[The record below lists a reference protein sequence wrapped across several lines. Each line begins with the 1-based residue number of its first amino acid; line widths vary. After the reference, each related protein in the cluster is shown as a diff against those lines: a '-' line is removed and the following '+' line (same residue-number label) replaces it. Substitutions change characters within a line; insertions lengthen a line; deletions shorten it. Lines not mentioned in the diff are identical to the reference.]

1 MRFLFRTIV
10 FFVIWSFM
18 VMNIYAQE
26 TSMKSPYFKVLKS
39 ENIDFRDYS
48 NVNVISTYR
57 SFNINDEDYKHVHHQ
72 NKYGIFNLTKN
83 KWVVNLQYERVNSI
97 DDSLYQLQIN
107 NSKAKLLHINKNSKY
122 NVFGFNEIEV
132 KNDYVILKNFDEY
145 PSLIKVDA
153 NRKSILPYKTAS
165 FINDSLIRVSNE
177 NNQFNVVDLNG
188 NLKFNNWWN
197 FIYFEEDKLFASY
210 SSIANNQLK
219 IELNIKTGELAEYPI
234 IKVNKITLKKD
245 KISKKFKIYSERL
258 QSFPILLDSFIL
270 NDDRDLIGVVGNK
283 YISLL
288 NGYENF
294 FTNLDLKEKLK
305 VQDLIV
311 DSISYDNN
319 PHYVKIYKNKKSGLI
334 SFLFG
339 PDLFEPKHELISIFG
354 NSLSKD
360 KHRYFIKSGREISI
374 FDNSGTLLR
383 KCPCDNP
390 FRASLKISENHN
402 DIIICFQNS
411 GSMHAYDI
419 NGVAVDLST
428 LHVNDEMKKSINLNN
443 LSETSI
449 IQIGGKYGVISK
461 NKKIIIPPIYEY
473 IRKTSFDGI
482 YLIEERTFRDRFVHL
497 IDTKSGKKSSYP
509 GFRLP
514 WSNSNITYFDLQNR
528 KGSLDHYEISLI
540 PFKLIPIKYFKELI
554 HLKSIILKKNGK
566 YGMESFDG
574 NTIINF
580 SYDYCYEFDHRLLG
594 VKNEQGKYAIFNE
607 LGIQLTDYKY
617 DTLFAGIGI
626 TKDTISII
634 KPNYNNGTN
643 LQITKMISGYNFIK
657 KASSF
662 ILVEKNGKLGGIN
675 LNGDL
680 ALNAENDWI
689 SDESSHQKYLFKRNG
704 KFYFIPSNENE
715 IFKNGVDTAF
725 FFKNIIH
732 HDDYGVVIYKIGTKY
747 GVHRPNLQFTEALF
761 DDIYEIHRDYLL
773 VEIDRKLG
781 LYDIKRKTYILESEY
796 NGIFYTDK
804 NNITVIKGNLLQTV
818 SINNQ

>member
-1 MRFLFRTIV
+1 MI
-10 FFVIWSFM
+10 
-18 VMNIYAQE
+18 IYSQE
-26 TSMKSPYFKVLKS
+26 TGIKSPYFKVLKS
-39 ENIDFRDYS
+39 ENINFRDYS
-48 NVNVISTYR
+48 NANDISTYR

-153 NRKSILPYKTAS
+153 NKESILPYKTAS

-177 NNQFNVVDLNG
+177 NNQFNVVDING
-188 NLKFNNWWN
+188 NLKFNIWWN
-197 FIYFEEDKLFASY
+197 FIYFEEDKFFASY

-245 KISKKFKIYSERL
+245 KISKKFKMYSERL

-294 FTNLDLKEKLK
+294 FTNLDLKEKLN

-360 KHRYFIKSGREISI
+360 KHRYFIKSNSEISI
-374 FDNSGTLLR
+374 FDKSGTLLK

-390 FRASLKISENHN
+390 FRASLKVSENHN

-419 NGVAVDLST
+419 HGVAVDLST

-449 IQIGGKYGVISK
+449 IKIGGKYGVISK

-482 YLIEERTFRDRFVHL
+482 YLVEERTFKNRFVHL
-497 IDTKSGKKSSYP
+497 MDTKSGERQTHSGY
-509 GFRLP
+509 RLP
-514 WSNSNITYFDLQNR
+514 WSNSNIRCFALENR
-528 KGSLDHYEISLI
+528 KGNFDHFEISLN
-540 PFKLIPIKYFKELI
+540 PLKLISINYFKELI
-554 HLKSIILKKNGK
+554 HLKSIIRTKNGK

-574 NTIINF
+574 NTLINF
-580 SYDYCYEFDHRLLG
+580 NYDNCYEFDNRLLG
-594 VKNEQGKYAIFNE
+594 VKNEKGKYAIFNE
-607 LGIQLTDYKY
+607 KGIQLSDFNY
-617 DTLFAGIGI
+617 DTLFAGFGI
-626 TKDTISII
+626 SKDTISIL
-634 KPNYNNGTN
+634 KPNYNNGTI
-643 LQITKMISGYNFIK
+643 LQVSKIISGYNLIK
-657 KASSF
+657 KEPSF
-662 ILVEKNGKLGGIN
+662 IVVEKNGKLGSIN

-680 ALNAENDWI
+680 VLNVENDWI
-689 SDESSHQKYLFKRNG
+689 SKESRHSDFLYKRNG
-704 KFYFIPSNENE
+704 KFYFSPTSEDE

-725 FFKNIIH
+725 FFKNVQH
-732 HDDYGVVIYKIGTKY
+732 QDDHGVIMYKIGKKY
-747 GVHRPNLQFTEALF
+747 GLHRPNLQFTDPLF
-761 DDIYEIHRDYLL
+761 DDIYEIHGDYLL
-773 VEIDRKLG
+773 VENDRKLG
-781 LYDIKRKTYILESEY
+781 LYDIKRKAYILNPEY
-796 NGIFYTDK
+796 NGIFFKSIDDVTLIK
-804 NNITVIKGNLLQTV
+804 NDVLRKI
-818 SINNQ
+818 SIIQSQ